1 MFEAWKLPKILSSS
15 FSSPMFYSRPFL
27 TPDASG
33 VLEARV
39 LEFLAN
45 MNPSAQVKLGG
56 RRLDEAR
63 DVARAM
69 TDPSDLEIAR
79 RKLLQC
85 VLSLQRVSELCSMFV
100 SAAEISHELESKSGL
115 SKFLQA
121 REYRKSAKEALRF
134 ARVWRITSHG
144 NNISHELTISR
155 PSPTEL

>member
-1 MFEAWKLPKILSSS
+1 
-15 FSSPMFYSRPFL
+15 MFYPRPFL

-45 MNPSAQVKLGG
+45 TSPSAQVLVNRGD

-63 DVARAM
+63 DVARVM

-79 RKLLQC
+79 SKLLQC
-85 VLSLQRVSELCSMFV
+85 VLILQRVSELCLTFV
-100 SAAEISHELESKSGL
+100 SAAEISRGLESKSGF

-144 NNISHELTISR
+144 NNISYELTISR
-155 PSPTEL
+155 PSPTAL